1 MAETLPAVRAVR
13 KMTVSVGNIQ
23 IPDHELQLEFM
34 LSAGP
39 GGQNV
44 NKTSTA
50 VRLTLVFARAASL
63 PEHLRERLQS
73 KLGSS
78 VSVTAREHRT
88 QYLNRRSAEE
98 KLARLL
104 ENALRERRKRRPT
117 RPTAAS
123 VARRLAA
130 KSRRSAVKRDR
141 RAAPGTEE

>member
-1 MAETLPAVRAVR
+1 
-13 KMTVSVGNIQ
+13 MTVSVGNIQ

-63 PEHLRERLQS
+63 PAHLRERFES
-73 KLGSS
+73 KLGPV

-88 QYLNRRSAEE
+88 QYLNRRAAEE
-98 KLARLL
+98 KLFEKLGF
-104 ENALRERRKRRPT
+104 ALQRE
-117 RPTAAS
+117 
-123 VARRLAA
+123 
-130 KSRRSAVKRDR
+130 VKIY
-141 RAAPGTEE
+141 GEF